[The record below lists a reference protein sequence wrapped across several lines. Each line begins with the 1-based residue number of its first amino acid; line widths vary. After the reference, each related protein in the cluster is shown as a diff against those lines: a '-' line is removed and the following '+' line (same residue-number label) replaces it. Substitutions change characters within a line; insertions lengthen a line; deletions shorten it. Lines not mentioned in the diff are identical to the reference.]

1 MGEDLPGRKRARM
14 VMNDNWIYK
23 DNKVIRQH
31 RTPRKELYVPT
42 GPMPVGSKD
51 GKKLKFTD
59 VRKTPVINNA
69 TGEIHE
75 FQDNWRQV
83 GPLALDYEW
92 TGWTE

>member
-1 MGEDLPGRKRARM
+1 M

-42 GPMPVGSKD
+42 GMPVGTKD

-59 VRKTPVINNA
+59 VRKTQVINNA
-69 TGEIHE
+69 TGEMHE
-75 FQDNWRQV
+75 FEDDWRQV
-83 GPLALDYEW
+83 GPLDL
-92 TGWTE
+92 G